1 MKRLIFF
8 VFVFSFI
15 TGITCGQIQTK
26 VDERFELTSIA
37 FMLAGAPEYNQCG
50 VRSYKQDI
58 QNQFEKYKS
67 DNSIKYMRELNQAHG
82 IGYNAITNVA
92 DLLQIKN
99 GIISLQ
105 PQYDMSDV
113 FERDSRWNESLLT
126 EFITMLNRFYDK
138 SNFQKFYKN
147 HQKLYKVAE
156 ERMDTLLARANTDWF
171 ENFFGRSLDGFSP
184 EVYISLVNG
193 ASNYAMG
200 NNSVLI
206 GVFDDAEG
214 LPNPSNYN
222 TLPVLIHEWGHHFT
236 NQIVFEYWTQMR
248 DAAEL
253 IYPYVESAMNQAGY
267 AGAET
272 MTIEWLNNLF
282 TIMYYRETTPE
293 MVPMTTALI
302 MQKGFIWIDRSVCF
316 MDNFYTYRDRYPNIK
331 DFMPQL
337 IAFFNYTASQFDIV
351 YREYKN
357 SCPFITNIYPAY
369 GTDITNF
376 DEIVITF
383 SEPMLG
389 TWGFQSAEEDENIKN
404 LREII
409 KAIQWSNDN
418 MQAHILLDKT
428 KMESDCRY
436 GVRLYPSGFCSARY
450 FPLDEK
456 CINLQFNTIRK

>member
-1 MKRLIFF
+1 
-8 VFVFSFI
+8 
-15 TGITCGQIQTK
+15 
-26 VDERFELTSIA
+26 
-37 FMLAGAPEYNQCG
+37 
-50 VRSYKQDI
+50 
-58 QNQFEKYKS
+58 
-67 DNSIKYMRELNQAHG
+67 MRELNQAHG

-214 LPNPSNYN
+214 LPNPTNYN

-267 AGAET
+267 AG
-272 MTIEWLNNLF
+272 
-282 TIMYYRETTPE
+282 
-293 MVPMTTALI
+293 
-302 MQKGFIWIDRSVCF
+302 QK
-316 MDNFYTYRDRYPNIK
+316 
-331 DFMPQL
+331 L
-337 IAFFNYTASQFDIV
+337 
-351 YREYKN
+351 
-357 SCPFITNIYPAY
+357 
-369 GTDITNF
+369 
-376 DEIVITF
+376 
-383 SEPMLG
+383 
-389 TWGFQSAEEDENIKN
+389 
-404 LREII
+404 
-409 KAIQWSNDN
+409 
-418 MQAHILLDKT
+418 
-428 KMESDCRY
+428 
-436 GVRLYPSGFCSARY
+436 
-450 FPLDEK
+450 
-456 CINLQFNTIRK
+456 

>member
-1 MKRLIFF
+1 
-8 VFVFSFI
+8 
-15 TGITCGQIQTK
+15 
-26 VDERFELTSIA
+26 
-37 FMLAGAPEYNQCG
+37 MLAGAPEYNQCG

-214 LPNPSNYN
+214 LPNPTNYN

-337 IAFFNYTASQFDIV
+337 IAFFNYTASQD
-351 YREYKN
+351 
-357 SCPFITNIYPAY
+357 
-369 GTDITNF
+369 G
-376 DEIVITF
+376 
-383 SEPMLG
+383 
-389 TWGFQSAEEDENIKN
+389 SATM
-404 LREII
+404 
-409 KAIQWSNDN
+409 AS
-418 MQAHILLDKT
+418 
-428 KMESDCRY
+428 
-436 GVRLYPSGFCSARY
+436 
-450 FPLDEK
+450 
-456 CINLQFNTIRK
+456 